1 MHILLD
7 THIYIW
13 WLKDDAHLSKK
24 ARSIIVDAD
33 VVYVSSISIWEAAIK
48 IQLGKLDA
56 DIKELIN
63 SIESEGF
70 LELPL
75 TANHA
80 ALVTDLPDYHRDPF
94 DRVLI
99 AQAICEPL
107 RLISVDSALKPYSE
121 LIELV

>member
-33 VVYVSSISIWEAAIK
+33 VVYISSISIWEAAIK
-48 IQLGKLDA
+48 IRLGKLDA
-56 DIKELIN
+56 NIKELIN

-75 TANHA
+75 TADHA
-80 ALVTDLPDYHRDPF
+80 ALVAELPDYHRDPF
-94 DRVLI
+94 DRILI
-99 AQAICEPL
+99 AQAIYEPL
-107 RLISVDSALKPYSE
+107 RFITADCSLPKYSD
-121 LIELV
+121 LIELI

>member
-48 IQLGKLDA
+48 IHLGKLDA
-56 DIKELIN
+56 NIKELIS

-80 ALVTDLPDYHRDPF
+80 ALVAELPDYHRDPF

-107 RLISVDSALKPYSE
+107 RLISVNGALKPYSE